1 MCKGDSCV
9 RKCTAASNDSNC
21 HVCKP
26 CSISMSPKSAAR
38 RAAIVSGSP
47 HWSGEYPDAGGG
59 PRTSMIGVKNGLT
72 GSCTQDEKPTAPPDF
87 SKATDLGD
95 QAHRLDEDDPHV
107 RDRRVEGLPWQ
118 AGVGCIGG
126 DPGDGSAR
134 GLCLVRA
141 DGDQLRRDVH
151 GGHPRAPGGRS
162 ESGIARSAGEV
173 DQHGVAHRQ
182 ALLDRV
188 DHLGGDGRDAFGDSL
203 VATGGPD
210 RRR

>member
-26 CSISMSPKSAAR
+26 CSMSMSPKSAAR
-38 RAAIVSGSP
+38 RAVIVSGSP

-59 PRTSMIGVKNGLT
+59 PRTSTIGVKNGLT

-87 SKATDLGD
+87 SRRLISATRLTGSTKMIPIFETAASKDRPGRPVSDASAVTQATDC
-95 QAHRLDEDDPHV
+95 A
-107 RDRRVEGLPWQ
+107 
-118 AGVGCIGG
+118 C
-126 DPGDGSAR
+126 
-134 GLCLVRA
+134 GLCLARA

-151 GGHPRAPGGRS
+151 GGHPRPSGGRS
-162 ESGIARSAGEV
+162 ERGIARSAGEV